1 MTRIYLA
8 DALPYERS
16 ALRLML
22 QDLDMEVI
30 GEGPDW
36 ETTII
41 EAPGLETDIL
51 LIDWD
56 LLPDKPTNA
65 IKALRKACPEA
76 LLIVLFSNYDARQQA
91 AMSAGAD
98 TFISKGETPQRIAE
112 RLKSV
117 VNDIKNKNTKGRA
130 I

>member
-8 DALPYERS
+8 DALPDERS

-41 EAPGLETDIL
+41 ETPGLETDIL

>member
-8 DALPYERS
+8 DALPDERS

>member
-8 DALPYERS
+8 DALPDERS

-22 QDLDMEVI
+22 EDLDMEVI

-36 ETTII
+36 ETTIT

-65 IKALRKACPEA
+65 IKALRNACPAA
-76 LLIVLFSNYDARQQA
+76 LLIVLFSNLDARQQA
-91 AMSAGAD
+91 ALSAGAD

-117 VNDIKNKNTKGRA
+117 VNELRNKNTKGR
-130 I
+130 IM